1 MLLYA
6 ITGDFT
12 PVIVALGTII
22 TVLATAVGWG
32 IRQLFTG
39 RLVPRSHVEDVRQD
53 RRERVSEIA
62 NERDTWRA
70 TVETQQGTI
79 QTLVGQMD
87 QLLSQFA
94 LFNQVLSALRDRAE
108 R

>member
-1 MLLYA
+1 MFLYTV
-6 ITGDFT
+6 TGDFT
-12 PVIVALGTII
+12 PVIVAMSTII
-22 TVLATAVGWG
+22 TILATAVGWG

-94 LFNQVLSALRDRAE
+94 LFNQVLTALRDRAE